1 MRRLFGL
8 LMLLA
13 ADLATFSHHSAASA
27 QPMPGLDH
35 LPSFPGAEGHGSKTR
50 GGRGGKVIA
59 VTNVNDSGPGSL
71 RAAVEAKGPR
81 MVVFRV
87 SGTIDLESRL
97 TISNPY
103 ITVAGRSNAL
113 SGMVDANVT
122 APVIACPPYSDEYG
136 GADLYSSL
144 RMPSGVAPAVVLE
157 PASAALLAAKILAVA
172 DAALRKRIAA
182 AQRAQTQHLIDT
194 DREVRSSDAT

>member
-1 MRRLFGL
+1 MSSVVVLMGSKSDLPVVQGITAALEGL
-8 LMLLA
+8 DIVYEVRVASAHKSARYLLDLLA
-13 ADLATFSHHSAASA
+13 EYEAS
-27 QPMPGLDH
+27 GEV
-35 LPSFPGAEGHGSKTR
+35 G
-50 GGRGGKVIA
+50 V
-59 VTNVNDSGPGSL
+59 
-71 RAAVEAKGPR
+71 
-81 MVVFRV
+81 
-87 SGTIDLESRL
+87 
-97 TISNPY
+97 Y

-172 DAALRKRIAA
+172 DAALRKRITA